1 MVPDDAQSHV
11 NTQPLNQRSPVP
23 LYFQLAELIKEQIKH
38 GALKPGYRL
47 PAERE
52 LAEQASISRMTVRQ
66 AINHLVQEG
75 VLVVKH
81 GAGTFVAEPKL
92 THEALH
98 LSGFTEEMARRGI
111 TATSRVLEQALVM
124 PAQPAATA
132 LNLQS
137 SERAVKVVRLRLL
150 DDAPVLLEMSLLPSR
165 LCPGLEHTDLED
177 RSLYST
183 IEQQYALSPR
193 RARQSLEALVPDANE
208 RQLLGL
214 SRGIGVIAVQGVTYT
229 DGDVPIEYFRAL
241 YRGDRFRFEWESQRH
256 AALEAPAAARLNL
269 VLA

>member
-1 MVPDDAQSHV
+1 MVPDGAQSRV

-52 LAEQASISRMTVRQ
+52 LAEQAGISRMTVRQ
-66 AINHLVQEG
+66 AINHLVLEG

-111 TATSRVLEQALVM
+111 AATSRVLEQALVA
-124 PAQPAATA
+124 PAQPVAAA
-132 LNLQS
+132 LKL
-137 SERAVKVVRLRLL
+137 EPDDLVVKVVRLRLL
-150 DDAPVLLEMSLLPSR
+150 ADAPVLLEMSMLPSR
-165 LCPGLEHTDLED
+165 LCPGL
-177 RSLYST
+177 
-183 IEQQYALSPR
+183 
-193 RARQSLEALVPDANE
+193 
-208 RQLLGL
+208 
-214 SRGIGVIAVQGVTYT
+214 
-229 DGDVPIEYFRAL
+229 
-241 YRGDRFRFEWESQRH
+241 
-256 AALEAPAAARLNL
+256 
-269 VLA
+269 